1 VKVVGYLRVST
12 DRQAEAG
19 LGLEVQEEALRSWAP
34 ANGHRLVKVLRDEG
48 ISGSNGIETRL
59 GLAEALDQLK
69 VGDAEGLVVYRLDRL
84 ARDLV
89 LQEQLLAEI
98 WRMGAEAFST
108 SNAEQGY
115 LQDDPSDPS
124 RKLIR
129 QVLGAVAEYER
140 AMIRLRLE
148 AGRRRKSQS
157 GGYAGF
163 GSPPF
168 GLQSESGT
176 LVPNATEQATLARIR
191 ALHSDG
197 QSLRQIARSL
207 DSEELKPR
215 RGDCWQPRQVG
226 RIVNRLEKGGVPMG

>member
-1 VKVVGYLRVST
+1 MKVVGYLRVST
-12 DRQAEAG
+12 DRQAEEG
-19 LGLEVQEEALRSWAP
+19 LGLEVQEDTLRSWARS
-34 ANGHRLVKVLRDEG
+34 NGHQLVKVLRDEG

-59 GLAEALDQLK
+59 GLAEALNLLK

-98 WRMGAEAFST
+98 WRMGAEVFST
-108 SNAEQGY
+108 SDAEQGY

-148 AGRRRKSQS
+148 AGRKRKSAN
-157 GGYAGF
+157 GGYAYG
-163 GSPPF
+163 GPPF
-168 GLQSESGT
+168 GFMAANGE
-176 LVPNATEQATLARIR
+176 LVPEPSEQLTLARIR
-191 ALHSDG
+191 TLHDDG
-197 QSLRQIARSL
+197 KSLREIARAL
-207 DSEELKPR
+207 DNEELKPR
-215 RGDCWQPRQVG
+215 RSERWQPRQVG
-226 RIVNRLEKGGVPMG
+226 RIVSRLEKVSR

>member
-1 VKVVGYLRVST
+1 M
-12 DRQAEAG
+12 
-19 LGLEVQEEALRSWAP
+19 
-34 ANGHRLVKVLRDEG
+34 KVLRDEG

-59 GLAEALDQLK
+59 GLAEALDLLK

-84 ARDLV
+84 AQDLV
-89 LQEQLLAEI
+89 LQEELLAEI
-98 WRMGAEAFST
+98 WRIGAEAFST

-115 LQDDPSDPS
+115 LRDDPSDPS

-129 QVLGAVAEYER
+129 QVLGAVAEHER

-168 GLQSESGT
+168 GYCSEGGA
-176 LVPNATEQATLARIR
+176 LVSDPDEQNTLARIGT
-191 ALHSDG
+191 LHDDG
-197 QSLRQIARSL
+197 QSLRQIARAL

-215 RGDCWQPRQVG
+215 RGDYWQARQVG
-226 RIVNRLEKGGVPMG
+226 RIVNRLEKVSRS

>member
-1 VKVVGYLRVST
+1 MKVVGYLRVST

-19 LGLEVQEEALRSWAP
+19 LGLEVQEDALRSWARS
-34 ANGHRLVKVLRDEG
+34 NGHRLVKVLKDEG

-59 GLAEALDQLK
+59 ELAEALDLLK

-108 SNAEQGY
+108 SDAEQGY

-168 GLQSESGT
+168 GFCSEGGA
-176 LVPNATEQATLARIR
+176 LVPDPDEQETLARIGT
-191 ALHSDG
+191 LHNKG
-197 QSLRQIARSL
+197 QSLRQIARAL

-215 RGDCWQPRQVG
+215 RGDYWQPRQVG
-226 RIVNRLEKGGVPMG
+226 RIVNRLEKVSQA

>member
-1 VKVVGYLRVST
+1 MRVVGYLRVST
-12 DRQAEAG
+12 DRQADEG
-19 LGLEVQEEALRSWAP
+19 LGLEVQEAAIRSWAK
-34 ANGHRLVKVLRDEG
+34 ASGHRIIKVCRDEG
-48 ISGSNGIETRL
+48 ISGSNGIETRV
-59 GLAEALDQLK
+59 GLAEALELLK
-69 VGDAEGLVVYRLDRL
+69 SGESGGLVVYKLDRL

-108 SNAEQGY
+108 SGAEQGY
-115 LQDDPSDPS
+115 LQDDPTDPS

-148 AGRRRKSQS
+148 AGRRRKSQQ

-168 GLQSESGT
+168 GYRSESGS
-176 LVPNATEQATLARIR
+176 LVPDPYEQNTLARIGT
-191 ALHSDG
+191 LHDDG
-197 QSLRQIARSL
+197 KSLRKIARAL

-226 RIVNRLEKGGVPMG
+226 RIVNRLEKVSRA